1 MYLVKQVCSDL
12 VLQVQGDG
20 SGLSRRAIL
29 APNDDV
35 REVNLQM
42 LDMWPGDAIDLFSA
56 DSLCNA
62 EDRDACSV
70 EFLQKQCISGV
81 PDHHLRV
88 KNIRWEP
95 PSS

>member
-1 MYLVKQVCSDL
+1 MPEDVWWSHNAMHLAEQVYPNL
-12 VLQVQGDG
+12 ALQVQGDG

-35 REVNLQM
+35 REVNLQI

-70 EFLQKQCISGV
+70 EFLQK
-81 PDHHLRV
+81 
-88 KNIRWEP
+88 
-95 PSS
+95 